1 MANERRIGGT
11 IAILGATAVAVV
23 GVLFGALYWS
33 RPEKPAAGN
42 TPPAQASVQPSQ
54 ALPANALPANAAPPS
69 APPAGALPADPA
81 AKPAAPAPETAAAPA
96 DAPLAPS
103 FDVVRVEPDGESV
116 IAGRSAP
123 GATIELLRGDQ
134 VHARGVADA
143 SGLFAII
150 PPPLPSGSHQIVLQ
164 SIAPDGARQRSR
176 ESVTV
181 VINPDKTR
189 PLVALASPDKP
200 TVLLSNPEMPEAKP
214 AQDPKAETKTAEAK
228 PAAPG
233 AAEPLKPAQQAG
245 APAQSGPQQQASAV
259 PPAPPAQAAQP
270 GQRPQIKIVTVDAE
284 EGKLFVSGLSAPGA
298 TIRLY
303 LNESL
308 IAPGGAGGDGKV
320 SFAIGSGVRP
330 GDYRVRL
337 DDVDPVSGQ
346 VKSRAE
352 VVFNVPVQVA
362 SAAPQTQP
370 GRQSG
375 PAASLPTAPA
385 APGSPAASAGTG
397 PTDTQLAA
405 AGTVVIPSINTAFV
419 ARGDNLWRISQRIY
433 GKGYRYTEIYGA
445 NQQQIRNPHLI
456 YPGQV
461 FVLPG
466 EQEQQ
471 SSQSQAD

>member
-1 MANERRIGGT
+1 MQESAAFEKKHHGERETDRRNHRYSGRNCRCGRGSSFRSALLVPAREAGGREY
-11 IAILGATAVAVV
+11 ASRSSVGPAVPSLTRERLARERLAP
-23 GVLFGALYWS
+23 GRAPDPRLRAPCRPTWRPS
-33 RPEKPAAGN
+33 RA
-42 TPPAQASVQPSQ
+42 PAQ
-54 ALPANALPANAAPPS
+54 
-69 APPAGALPADPA
+69 
-81 AKPAAPAPETAAAPA
+81 ETAAAPA

-245 APAQSGPQQQASAV
+245 APAQSGPQQQASAASRASGSSG
-259 PPAPPAQAAQP
+259 PARPTPADQDRDRRRGGGEALRVGP
-270 GQRPQIKIVTVDAE
+270 
-284 EGKLFVSGLSAPGA
+284 L
-298 TIRLY
+298 
-303 LNESL
+303 
-308 IAPGGAGGDGKV
+308 GAGSHDPPLSQREPHRSRRGRGRRQGV
-320 SFAIGSGVRP
+320 LRHRQRRQARRLPGPPRRRGSGV
-330 GDYRVRL
+330 G
-337 DDVDPVSGQ
+337 
-346 VKSRAE
+346 
-352 VVFNVPVQVA
+352 
-362 SAAPQTQP
+362 
-370 GRQSG
+370 
-375 PAASLPTAPA
+375 
-385 APGSPAASAGTG
+385 
-397 PTDTQLAA
+397 
-405 AGTVVIPSINTAFV
+405 
-419 ARGDNLWRISQRIY
+419 
-433 GKGYRYTEIYGA
+433 
-445 NQQQIRNPHLI
+445 
-456 YPGQV
+456 
-461 FVLPG
+461 PG
-466 EQEQQ
+466 EIAGRGGLQR
-471 SSQSQAD
+471 SRS